1 MKTKGLFIPFICF
14 HLFFRIGVFQ
24 WFTTDSNKLFPIS
37 RAHAKLCATVMPGRA
52 SAAPLAMSMPLIH

>member
-1 MKTKGLFIPFICF
+1 MKGKWLSFPFICF

-24 WFTTDSNKLFPIS
+24 WVTTDSNNFFPIS
-37 RAHAKLCATVMPGRA
+37 RPHAKLCAAVMPGRA